1 MGKDPEE
8 AAESADNA
16 SKSGADDSIA
26 NKDPGR
32 DPSEKL
38 AKDFGRLVIEEGRS
52 RYVSNK
58 FWTALSEEV
67 AEMRDILDDP
77 TDDEQDYPSPGSA
90 SVSSASTNGQ
100 GFLFN
105 FSSTA
110 HSLRNFHPPARE
122 VPMYWRIFKENVDPV
137 LRIFHRPT
145 TEKLVIEVTRNLDH
159 MSKTTEAVM
168 FSIYY
173 SVVNSMSPEDCVAV
187 LGLDKDAGLKKY
199 RFAFEQSLARAN
211 LLSTQ
216 EMEILQSLTLF
227 LCCARRSDDTRY
239 VWTLAG
245 LLIRLATALGIH
257 RDGSHF
263 NLPPFEIE
271 MRRRL
276 WWHICNLD
284 VRSSEDHGINPS
296 LVEANF
302 DTKFPSNI
310 NDEDISPSTLEMPK
324 EHQGWTETTFD
335 LIRYS
340 IATTVRRLSHAP
352 AGAKKSAR
360 PTMED
365 KERIIEEL
373 HQYITK
379 KYLIYC
385 DLSVPINWV
394 AATVTRLI
402 MAKMWLVVHH
412 PLMRPDRGAGL
423 PKETIDHL
431 FLTSLEVIE
440 FSRLLETENATRR
453 WGWIFASYQQW
464 HAMAYLL
471 SQLTVRT
478 KGPEV
483 ERAWAVVD
491 VIFQEWHTGD
501 TTAKKGML
509 WKPLRKMMAR
519 ARVAREEEQRK
530 QKRFPLD
537 GSIGPAAAPIAA
549 MAPVEVMPGITNTSN
564 PLDYTTMLPFVHNP
578 TQTIYMESNGQQ
590 QQDLHGHGQ
599 QQQHGL
605 QTALN
610 LDHPA
615 YQPEMTG
622 NVVDQWLMNE
632 ANYPQEPWGD
642 AGAISWAEWDDML
655 KDFQVEGGF
664 DNQVPIMPATAGGLP
679 MAGSVTNWW

>member
-1 MGKDPEE
+1 
-8 AAESADNA
+8 
-16 SKSGADDSIA
+16 
-26 NKDPGR
+26 
-32 DPSEKL
+32 
-38 AKDFGRLVIEEGRS
+38 
-52 RYVSNK
+52 
-58 FWTALSEEV
+58 
-67 AEMRDILDDP
+67 MRDILDDR
-77 TDDEQDYPSPGSA
+77 TDEEEDYPSPSSG
-90 SVSSASTNGQ
+90 SVSSASVKSQ

-105 FSSTA
+105 FSSAA
-110 HSLRNFHPPARE
+110 HSLYSFHPPATE
-122 VPMYWRIFKENVDPV
+122 VPMYWKIFKENVDPV

-145 TEKLVIEVTRNLDH
+145 TEKTIMEATRNLDH

-173 SVVNSMSPEDCVAV
+173 SVVISMSPEDCGAV
-187 LGLDKDAGLKKY
+187 LGFTKDAGLKKY
-199 RFAFEQSLARAN
+199 RFAYEQSLARAD

-227 LCCARRSDDTRY
+227 LCCARCSDDTRY

-263 NLPPFEIE
+263 GVPPFEIE

-340 IATTVRRLSHAP
+340 ISSTVRRLSWAP
-352 AGAKKSAR
+352 SGLKKNAKP

-373 HQYITK
+373 HQYITN

-440 FSRLLETENATRR
+440 FSRLLETEKATRR

-501 TTAKKGML
+501 PTTKKGML

-519 ARVAREEEQRK
+519 ARAAREEEQKK
-530 QKRFPLD
+530 QQRFPLD
-537 GSIGPAAAPIAA
+537 GSLGPVVAPNGA
-549 MAPVEVMPGITNTSN
+549 MPAVEVMPGITTSTN
-564 PLDYTTMLPFVHNP
+564 PLDYTNMLPFVQNP

-590 QQDLHGHGQ
+590 NLNGHG
-599 QQQHGL
+599 QHGL
-605 QTALN
+605 QTALA
-610 LDHPA
+610 LDPS
-615 YQPEMTG
+615 YQSQPTD
-622 NVVDQWLMNE
+622 NAVDQWLMNE
-632 ANYPQEPWGD
+632 ANYPQDQWGD
-642 AGAISWAEWDDML
+642 AGNISWAAWDDML
-655 KDFQVEGGF
+655 KDFELEGGF
-664 DNQVPIMPATAGGLP
+664 GGQVPVMPATGGLP
-679 MAGSVTNWW
+679 TVGSVTNWW